1 MIPVK
6 KTVRQFFLSNL
17 TKEFGV
23 SALIDGKAL
32 KGMSSAFT
40 AAAEKGK
47 LRAVFGK
54 QMGIDMEKFA
64 KILAANART
73 AQGGDLVAANIAA
86 NPLEKYRKQFFG

>member
-1 MIPVK
+1 M
-6 KTVRQFFLSNL
+6 
-17 TKEFGV
+17 

-64 KILAANART
+64 KILAANAKT

-86 NPLEKYRKQFFG
+86 SPLENIGKFIRILLLGGYLTPRLSIAGL

>member
-1 MIPVK
+1 M
-6 KTVRQFFLSNL
+6 TQ
-17 TKEFGV
+17 EFGV
-23 SALIDGKAL
+23 AALVDGKAL

-64 KILAANART
+64 KILAANAKT

-86 NPLEKYRKQFFG
+86 SPLENYRKNYSD